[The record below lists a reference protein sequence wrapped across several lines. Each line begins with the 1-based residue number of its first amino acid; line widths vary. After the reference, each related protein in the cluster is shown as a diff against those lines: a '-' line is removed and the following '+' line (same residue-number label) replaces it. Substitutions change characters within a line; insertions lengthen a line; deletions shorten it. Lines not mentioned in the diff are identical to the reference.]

1 MASNGVISDPE
12 YKVTV
17 ERIDRRIPDP
27 IETPTITVKRY
38 AQIVGIGLR
47 TAYAGIET
55 GEIPCIKIGR
65 RTVIPT
71 RAALT
76 AVGLIDSATS
86 AA

>member
-1 MASNGVISDPE
+1 MTSNGVISDPE

-47 TAYAGIET
+47 TAYVGIES
-55 GEIPCIKIGR
+55 GEVPCIKIGR
-65 RTVIPT
+65 RVVIPT
-71 RAALT
+71 RAALA
-76 AVGLIDSATS
+76 AVGLLSTHD